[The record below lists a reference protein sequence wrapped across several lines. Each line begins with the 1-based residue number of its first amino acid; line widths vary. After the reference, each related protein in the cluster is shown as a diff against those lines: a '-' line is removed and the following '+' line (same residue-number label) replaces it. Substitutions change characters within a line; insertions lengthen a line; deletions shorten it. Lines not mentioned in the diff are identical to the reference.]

1 MTPAHTN
8 PPNRM
13 DFNLKVWEL
22 VRQIPP
28 GKVATY
34 GQIAELIPPPGEM
47 EARSYR
53 AFGARWVG
61 GAMAACPDDVPWQR
75 VVNSKGEISLRR
87 GAGQEHQRALL
98 EDEGVSFDARGR
110 IDLKRYRWAG
120 PADQAAPGWVQP
132 SFEDLL

>member
-1 MTPAHTN
+1 
-8 PPNRM
+8 M

-75 VVNSKGEISLRR
+75 VINSKGEISLRR
-87 GAGQEHQRALL
+87 GGGGERQRELL
-98 EDEGVSFDARGR
+98 EAEGVVFNERGR
-110 IDLKRYRWAG
+110 IDLKRFRWAG
-120 PADQAAPGWVQP
+120 PGAPDEPDWVQP
-132 SFEDLL
+132 SFDDLL

>member
-61 GAMAACPDDVPWQR
+61 GAMAACPEGVPWQR
-75 VVNSKGEISLRR
+75 VINAQGKVSLARQ
-87 GAGQEHQRALL
+87 GGVEQRHLL
-98 EDEGVSFDARGR
+98 EAEGVEFNDRGR
-110 IDLKRYRWAG
+110 VDLRKYTWEG
-120 PADQAAPGWVQP
+120 PEKPALG
-132 SFEDLL
+132 